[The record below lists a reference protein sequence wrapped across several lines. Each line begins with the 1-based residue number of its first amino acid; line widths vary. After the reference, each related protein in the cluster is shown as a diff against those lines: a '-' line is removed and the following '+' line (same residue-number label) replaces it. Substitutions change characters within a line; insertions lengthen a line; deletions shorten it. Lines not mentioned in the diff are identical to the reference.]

1 MSQRRRVEVSRSPDH
16 DLRVWGSPSAGL
28 CRRLGVARPNSSAA
42 PGWTSRRKGR
52 SFEDPRDRHGA
63 LALEDRAGASA
74 LEPHAMRRGRCGI
87 GTPPHRMRHAAECA
101 AERVTG
107 CAMQPRAPIAGPA
120 AFLGCP
126 RPLRM
131 GPRLLPNVGAS
142 LRRTVR
148 RLSRTGRGALR
159 NVPVVGLRILI
170 PCRRSR
176 ARTAVLGRG
185 GMSTPASTGTDGRLG
200 RLLACCWSDDGAP
213 SGTALGQ
220 FGRRQRAADVGPT
233 TLRGRGAS
241 NRAMV

>member
-52 SFEDPRDRHGA
+52 SFENHRDRHGA

-107 CAMQPRAPIAGPA
+107 CAMWPRTPIAGPA

-126 RPLRM
+126 WLLRM

-148 RLSRTGRGALR
+148 RLSRTGRGGLR
-159 NVPVVGLRILI
+159 NVRRWWG
-170 PCRRSR
+170 CRSSC
-176 ARTAVLGRG
+176 LGAAPG
-185 GMSTPASTGTDGRLG
+185 HGRQSWG
-200 RLLACCWSDDGAP
+200 EAE
-213 SGTALGQ
+213 
-220 FGRRQRAADVGPT
+220 
-233 TLRGRGAS
+233 
-241 NRAMV
+241 